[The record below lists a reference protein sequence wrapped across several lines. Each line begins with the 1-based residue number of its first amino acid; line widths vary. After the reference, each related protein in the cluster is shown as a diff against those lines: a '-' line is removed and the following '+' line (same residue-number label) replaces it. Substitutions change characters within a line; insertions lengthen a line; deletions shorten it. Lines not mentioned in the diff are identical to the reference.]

1 MKIAMLS
8 TGGTISS
15 VMTDRGL
22 APEDLNVE
30 RLVKICPALMGFE
43 HEIDF
48 ISVMNKDSSNITPQD
63 WLVMADKIKSVE
75 ADAVILL
82 HGTDTLAYTAAALAY
97 LLNDL
102 NVPVIVTG
110 SMLAPDEFNS
120 DAGDNIYEA
129 LQFAMQLAMYKR
141 KGVYV
146 SFGGILIHGL
156 RAHKADSKHKHA
168 FISVDYPVL
177 GEMKDKGEYKT
188 AWLNAKV
195 PEFNSARPW
204 MSLAALLASPV
215 RIEDLNGLQIVACKA
230 GGSRRLTEGCN
241 NAKIIDLVIFPGMSG
256 ELINKVCN
264 AKPDAIILEAYGLG
278 GVCEDLLNAVKNC
291 VANNIKVIVRSQAL
305 FGGVDLSVYEVGR
318 RLTDAGAMPALVATR
333 EALIAKLTLLF
344 ASGSFNINN
353 LNLNIC
359 DDI

>member
-1 MKIAMLS
+1 MLS
-8 TGGTISS
+8 TGGTIAS

-22 APEDLNVE
+22 APEDLNLNTE

-43 HEIDF
+43 HDINF

-63 WLVMADKIKSVE
+63 WLVMADKIKSE
-75 ADAVILL
+75 SANNDAVILL
-82 HGTDTLAYTAAALAY
+82 HGTDTLAYTASALAY

-102 NVPVIVTG
+102 NIPVVITG

-120 DAGDNIYEA
+120 DAGDNIYDA

-141 KGVYV
+141 KGVYAA
-146 SFGGILIHGL
+146 FGGILINGV

-188 AWLNAKV
+188 AWLGAKV
-195 PEFNSARPW
+195 PEFSINRPW
-204 MSLAALLASPV
+204 A
-215 RIEDLNGLQIVACKA
+215 DKFNFD
-230 GGSRRLTEGCN
+230 

-256 ELINKVCN
+256 DILNKL
-264 AKPDAIILEAYGLG
+264 AEARPDAIILEAYGLG

-291 VANNIKVIVRSQAL
+291 AANNIKVIVRSQAL

-318 RLTDAGAMPALVATR
+318 RLIDAGAIAALVAAR
-333 EALIAKLTLLF
+333 EALIAKLSLLL

>member
-1 MKIAMLS
+1 MLS
-8 TGGTISS
+8 TGGTIAS

-22 APEDLNVE
+22 APEDLNLNTE

-43 HEIDF
+43 HDINF

-63 WLVMADKIKSVE
+63 WLVMADKIKSE
-75 ADAVILL
+75 SANNDAVILL
-82 HGTDTLAYTAAALAY
+82 HGTDTLAYTASALAY

-102 NVPVIVTG
+102 NIPVVITG

-120 DAGDNIYEA
+120 DAGDNIYDA

-141 KGVYV
+141 KGVYAA
-146 SFGGILIHGL
+146 FGGILINGV

-168 FISVDYPVL
+168 FISIDYPVL

-188 AWLNAKV
+188 AWLGAKV
-195 PEFNSARPW
+195 PEFSINRPW
-204 MSLAALLASPV
+204 A
-215 RIEDLNGLQIVACKA
+215 NNFNF
-230 GGSRRLTEGCN
+230 N

-256 ELINKVCN
+256 DILNKL
-264 AKPDAIILEAYGLG
+264 AETRPDAIILEAYGLG

-291 VANNIKVIVRSQAL
+291 AANNIKVIVRSQAL

-318 RLTDAGAMPALVATR
+318 RLIDAGAIAALNATR
-333 EALIAKLTLLF
+333 EALIAKLSLLL

>member
-1 MKIAMLS
+1 MLS
-8 TGGTISS
+8 TGGTIAS

-22 APEDLNVE
+22 APEDLNLNTE

-43 HEIDF
+43 HDIKF

-82 HGTDTLAYTAAALAY
+82 HGTDTLAYTASALAY

-102 NVPVIVTG
+102 NIPVVITG

-141 KGVYV
+141 KGVYAA
-146 SFGGILIHGL
+146 FGGILINGV

-168 FISVDYPVL
+168 FISIDYPVL

-188 AWLNAKV
+188 AWLGAKV
-195 PEFNSARPW
+195 PEFSINRPW
-204 MSLAALLASPV
+204 A
-215 RIEDLNGLQIVACKA
+215 NNFNF
-230 GGSRRLTEGCN
+230 N

-256 ELINKVCN
+256 DILNKL
-264 AKPDAIILEAYGLG
+264 AETRPDAIILEAYGLG

-291 VANNIKVIVRSQAL
+291 AANNIKVIVRSQAL

-318 RLTDAGAMPALVATR
+318 RLTDAGAIAALNATR
-333 EALIAKLTLLF
+333 EALIAKLNLLL

>member
-1 MKIAMLS
+1 MLS
-8 TGGTISS
+8 TGGTIAS

-22 APEDLNVE
+22 APEDLNLNTE

-43 HEIDF
+43 HDIKF

-97 LLNDL
+97 VLNDL
-102 NVPVIVTG
+102 NIPVVITG

-120 DAGDNIYEA
+120 DAGGNIYEA

-141 KGVYV
+141 KGVYTA
-146 SFGGILIHGL
+146 FGGILINGV

-188 AWLNAKV
+188 AWLGAKV
-195 PEFNSARPW
+195 LEFSINRPW
-204 MSLAALLASPV
+204 A
-215 RIEDLNGLQIVACKA
+215 NNFNF
-230 GGSRRLTEGCN
+230 N

-256 ELINKVCN
+256 DILNKL
-264 AKPDAIILEAYGLG
+264 AETRPDAIILEAYGLG
-278 GVCEDLLNAVKNC
+278 GVCCDLLNAVKNC
-291 VANNIKVIVRSQAL
+291 AANNIKVIVRSQAL

-333 EALIAKLTLLF
+333 EALIAKLTLLL

>member
-1 MKIAMLS
+1 MLS
-8 TGGTISS
+8 TGGTIAS

-22 APEDLNVE
+22 APEDLNLNTE

-43 HEIDF
+43 HEIKF

-63 WLVMADKIKSVE
+63 WLVMADKIKSE
-75 ADAVILL
+75 SADNDAVILL
-82 HGTDTLAYTAAALAY
+82 HGTDTLAYTASALAY

-102 NVPVIVTG
+102 NMPVIITG

-146 SFGGILIHGL
+146 AFGGILIHGL
-156 RAHKADSKHKHA
+156 RAHKADSRHKHA
-168 FISVDYPVL
+168 FISIDYPVL

-188 AWLNAKV
+188 AWLGAKV
-195 PEFNSARPW
+195 PEFSINRPW
-204 MSLAALLASPV
+204 A
-215 RIEDLNGLQIVACKA
+215 NNFNF
-230 GGSRRLTEGCN
+230 N

-256 ELINKVCN
+256 EILNKL
-264 AKPDAIILEAYGLG
+264 AEARPDAIILEAYGLG
-278 GVCEDLLNAVKNC
+278 GACEDLLNAVKNC
-291 VANNIKVIVRSQAL
+291 IANNIKVIVRSQAL

-318 RLTDAGAMPALVATR
+318 RLIDAGAIPALVAAH

>member
-1 MKIAMLS
+1 MLS
-8 TGGTISS
+8 TGGTIAS

-22 APEDLNVE
+22 APEDLNLNTE

-43 HEIDF
+43 HDINF

-63 WLVMADKIKSVE
+63 WLVMADKIKSE
-75 ADAVILL
+75 SANNDAVILL
-82 HGTDTLAYTAAALAY
+82 HGTDTLAYTASALTY

-102 NVPVIVTG
+102 NIPVVITG

-129 LQFAMQLAMYKR
+129 LQFAMPLAMYKR

-146 SFGGILIHGL
+146 AFGGILINGV

-188 AWLNAKV
+188 AWLGAKV
-195 PEFNSARPW
+195 PEFSINRPW
-204 MSLAALLASPV
+204 A
-215 RIEDLNGLQIVACKA
+215 NNFNF
-230 GGSRRLTEGCN
+230 N

-256 ELINKVCN
+256 DILNKL
-264 AKPDAIILEAYGLG
+264 AEARSDAIILEAYGLG
-278 GVCEDLLNAVKNC
+278 GVCEDLLNAVKN
-291 VANNIKVIVRSQAL
+291 
-305 FGGVDLSVYEVGR
+305 
-318 RLTDAGAMPALVATR
+318 
-333 EALIAKLTLLF
+333 
-344 ASGSFNINN
+344 
-353 LNLNIC
+353 
-359 DDI
+359 